1 MRISSLIIL
10 LLYSSVCAA
19 EECTYQIKVN
29 NDSYILNKSSAND
42 IKKAFGE
49 AESLR
54 TIYEIPFY
62 DLCYKTKDGEKA
74 IIFGFDSNTNLLR
87 SSSII
92 AWNEIIA
99 NHIKCSD
106 SQLSRFSIND
116 KFIGMNIKKHSSL
129 EKIFVSKSYCHIKQ
143 KGSVISGILVSFGV
157 FLVDLE

>member
-10 LLYSSVCAA
+10 LLCSSVYAA
-19 EECTYQIKVN
+19 EECTYQIKIN

-42 IKKAFGE
+42 IKKAFRE

-62 DLCYKTKDGEKA
+62 DLCYKTKSGKKA
-74 IIFGFDSNTNLLR
+74 IIFSFDSNTNFLR

-92 AWNEIIA
+92 TWNEIIA
-99 NHIKCSD
+99 DHIKYSD
-106 SQLSRFSIND
+106 SQLSQFSIND
-116 KFIGMNIKKHSSL
+116 KFIGMNITKHSSS
-129 EKIFVSKSYCHIKQ
+129 EKTFISRSYCHIQQ
-143 KGSVISGILVSFGV
+143 KDSVISGILVNFGV